1 MADDYKDTR
10 QIKKD
15 GASGKPLNDPQ
26 VNLEWMKSVYSTKEY
41 WSKRISPGTRPPHK
55 PNI

>member
-15 GASGKPLNDPQ
+15 GAGGKHLNDPQ
-26 VNLEWMKSVYSTKEY
+26 VNLEWMKSVYLTKEY
-41 WSKRISPGTRPPHK
+41 WSKRISPGIRTPHQ